1 MIIEKVPKTLF
12 LSFLYFLLPIN
23 SPAQH
28 EQLIDSL
35 ENLTSFE
42 RRRVVFGY
50 LESASDLL
58 NQKGERAIFMEQ
70 VNRWAT
76 LKKDKDLVKELR
88 FIKRK
93 QTAVMNFPREN
104 RENKC
109 LEHIESH
116 KNSDDLFF
124 LAFCHHELG
133 QILFQNQNYEQA
145 FEHDLKALEIYE
157 KIGFQNV
164 PNIGKILHEIALHYY
179 FFRDYQEVVKL
190 MKISIEFPPFSKGL
204 DMQRYNNL
212 GMSYMKMGKNDSAAN
227 FFNEGISVAK
237 RYKSEIWEGMFF
249 GNLGELY
256 YIEKEYDSSLAY
268 FRKNYIYNKDE
279 AKHITVKINSHVN
292 MAKALLALDSVQ
304 KAYNFL
310 KIAEDTFSYLELN
323 PSYVGAKH
331 VGDRQQIEIAKR
343 QYLEAQINYLV
354 RTGHFQIAIQYQ
366 DSLLKIR
373 KEIERKYNSAVG
385 KVASKKI
392 MIRDKELQLAQKE
405 QEKTKERLTYIG
417 LLLVIIIS
425 GGSGYLYMYKV
436 KRKRKRQVERLITT
450 NRISILEK
458 QQTQKD
464 LEIAQEEIDHFL
476 SKFNE
481 QNEIIF
487 KFENDLKRLQGLKEN
502 QQIQIRETLDKMK
515 KVKILTDDDWIN
527 FQNNFDTVFS
537 GFKVLLKQKI
547 PTITASEMRYLM
559 LSKLHFSHKEMARAL
574 GISDAAIRV
583 TWNKIRKKFNGTLD
597 DTPSDLIE
605 RVKQANKESVM
616 KINEVV
622 EY

>member
-1 MIIEKVPKTLF
+1 MIIKKVPKTLF

-23 SPAQH
+23 SSAQH
-28 EQLIDSL
+28 DQLIDSL
-35 ENLTSFE
+35 ETLSSYE

-50 LESASDLL
+50 LESEYDLL
-58 NQKGERAIFMEQ
+58 SQKGERDVFMEK
-70 VNRWAT
+70 VNKWAT
-76 LKKDKDLVKELR
+76 FRKDKNLLKELQ

-93 QTAVMNFPREN
+93 QTAIADFPSEERQK
-104 RENKC
+104 KC

-116 KNSDDLFF
+116 RNSDDLFF

-133 QILFQNQNYEQA
+133 QIFFQNQNYEQA

-157 KIGFQNV
+157 KIGFENV

-179 FFRDYQEVVKL
+179 FFRDYEEVVRL
-190 MKISIEFPPFSKGL
+190 MRISTKFPPFSKGL

-212 GMSYMKMGKNDSAAN
+212 GMSYMKMGEKDSAVYFLN
-227 FFNEGISVAK
+227 KGISVAK
-237 RYKSEIWEGMFF
+237 RYKSEIWEGLFL

-256 YIEKEYDSSLAY
+256 YVEKEYDSSLAY

-292 MAKALLALDSVQ
+292 MAKVLLELDSVQ
-304 KAYNFL
+304 KAYGFL
-310 KIAEDTFSYLELN
+310 KLAENTFSSLKTN
-323 PSYVGAKH
+323 PSYVGAKYL
-331 VGDRQQIEIAKR
+331 GDRQQVENAKR
-343 QYLEAQINYLV
+343 QYFEAQINYLI
-354 RTGHFQIAIQYQ
+354 RTGHFQTAIKYQ

-392 MIRDKELQLAQKE
+392 MIHNKELQLAQKE
-405 QEKTKERLTYIG
+405 QEKTKERLTYMG
-417 LLLVIIIS
+417 LVLVIIIS
-425 GGSGYLYMYKV
+425 GGSGYFYMYKS
-436 KRKRKRQVERLITT
+436 KQKKKLQVQRLIVT

-464 LEIAQEEIDHFL
+464 LEIAKKEIDLFI
-476 SKFNE
+476 SRFNE
-481 QNEIIF
+481 QNEVISN
-487 KFENDLKRLQGLKEN
+487 FENDLKRLQGLKEN
-502 QQIQIRETLDKMK
+502 EQIQIRKTLDKMK
-515 KVKILTDDDWIN
+515 KVKILTDEDWIN

-537 GFKVLLKQKI
+537 EFRILLKQEI
-547 PTITASEMRYLM
+547 PNITASEMRYLM

-583 TWNKIRKKFNGTLD
+583 TWNRVRKKFNGTLE

-605 RVKQANKESVM
+605 RVKRKAS
-616 KINEVV
+616 
-622 EY
+622 

>member
-1 MIIEKVPKTLF
+1 MIIKKVPKTLF

-23 SPAQH
+23 SSAQH
-28 EQLIDSL
+28 DQLIDSL
-35 ENLTSFE
+35 ETLSSYE

-50 LESASDLL
+50 LESEYDLL
-58 NQKGERAIFMEQ
+58 SQKGERDVFMEK
-70 VNRWAT
+70 VNKWAT
-76 LKKDKDLVKELR
+76 FRKDKNLLKELQ

-93 QTAVMNFPREN
+93 QTAIADFPSEERQK
-104 RENKC
+104 KC

-116 KNSDDLFF
+116 RNSDDLFF

-133 QILFQNQNYEQA
+133 QIFFQNQNYEQA

-157 KIGFQNV
+157 KIGFENV

-179 FFRDYQEVVKL
+179 FFRDYEEVVRL
-190 MKISIEFPPFSKGL
+190 MRISTKFPPFSKGL

-212 GMSYMKMGKNDSAAN
+212 GMSYMKMGEKDSAVYFLN
-227 FFNEGISVAK
+227 KGISVAK
-237 RYKSEIWEGMFF
+237 RYKSEIWEGLFL

-256 YIEKEYDSSLAY
+256 YVEKEYDSSLAY

-292 MAKALLALDSVQ
+292 MAKVLLELDSVQ
-304 KAYNFL
+304 KAYGFL
-310 KIAEDTFSYLELN
+310 KMAENTFSSLKTN
-323 PSYVGAKH
+323 PSYVGAKYL
-331 VGDRQQIEIAKR
+331 GDRQQVENAKR
-343 QYLEAQINYLV
+343 QYFEAQINYLI
-354 RTGHFQIAIQYQ
+354 RTGHFQTAIKYQ

-373 KEIERKYNSAVG
+373 KEIERKYNSVVG

-392 MIRDKELQLAQKE
+392 MIHNKELQLAQKE
-405 QEKTKERLTYIG
+405 QEKTKERLTYMG
-417 LLLVIIIS
+417 LVLVIIIS
-425 GGSGYLYMYKV
+425 GGSGYFYMYKS
-436 KRKRKRQVERLITT
+436 KQKKKLQVQRLIVT

-464 LEIAQEEIDHFL
+464 LEIAKKEIDLFI
-476 SKFNE
+476 SRFNE
-481 QNEIIF
+481 QNEVISN
-487 KFENDLKRLQGLKEN
+487 FENDLKRLQGLKEN
-502 QQIQIRETLDKMK
+502 EQIQIRKTLDKMK
-515 KVKILTDDDWIN
+515 KVKILTDEDWIN

-537 GFKVLLKQKI
+537 EFRILLKQEI
-547 PTITASEMRYLM
+547 PNITASEMRYLM

-583 TWNKIRKKFNGTLD
+583 TWNRVRKKFNGTLE

-605 RVKQANKESVM
+605 RVKRKAS
-616 KINEVV
+616 
-622 EY
+622 

>member
-1 MIIEKVPKTLF
+1 MIIKKVPKTLF

-23 SPAQH
+23 SSAQH
-28 EQLIDSL
+28 DQLIDSL
-35 ENLTSFE
+35 ETLSSYE

-50 LESASDLL
+50 LESEYDLL
-58 NQKGERAIFMEQ
+58 SQKGERDVFMEK
-70 VNRWAT
+70 VNKWAT
-76 LKKDKDLVKELR
+76 FRKDKNLLKELQ

-93 QTAVMNFPREN
+93 QTAIADFPSEERQK
-104 RENKC
+104 KC

-116 KNSDDLFF
+116 RNSDDLFF

-133 QILFQNQNYEQA
+133 QIFFQNQNYEQA

-157 KIGFQNV
+157 KIGFENV

-179 FFRDYQEVVKL
+179 FFRDYEEVVRL
-190 MKISIEFPPFSKGL
+190 MRISTKFPPFSKGL

-212 GMSYMKMGKNDSAAN
+212 GMSYMKMGEKDSAVYFLN
-227 FFNEGISVAK
+227 KGISVAK
-237 RYKSEIWEGMFF
+237 RYKSEIWEGLFL

-256 YIEKEYDSSLAY
+256 YVEKEYDSSLAY

-292 MAKALLALDSVQ
+292 MAKVLLELDSVQ
-304 KAYNFL
+304 KAYGFL
-310 KIAEDTFSYLELN
+310 KMAENTFSSLKTN
-323 PSYVGAKH
+323 PSYVGAKYL
-331 VGDRQQIEIAKR
+331 GDRQQVENAKR
-343 QYLEAQINYLV
+343 QYFEAQINYLI
-354 RTGHFQIAIQYQ
+354 RTGHFQTAIKYQ

-392 MIRDKELQLAQKE
+392 MIHNKELQLAQKE
-405 QEKTKERLTYIG
+405 QEKTKERLTYMG
-417 LLLVIIIS
+417 LVLVIIIS
-425 GGSGYLYMYKV
+425 GGSGYFYMYKS
-436 KRKRKRQVERLITT
+436 KQKKKLQVQRLIVT

-464 LEIAQEEIDHFL
+464 LEIAKKEIDLFI
-476 SKFNE
+476 SRFNE
-481 QNEIIF
+481 QNEVISN
-487 KFENDLKRLQGLKEN
+487 FENDLKRLQGLKEN
-502 QQIQIRETLDKMK
+502 EQIQIRKTLDKMK
-515 KVKILTDDDWIN
+515 KVKILTDEDWIN

-537 GFKVLLKQKI
+537 EFRILLKQEI
-547 PTITASEMRYLM
+547 PNITASEMRYLM

-583 TWNKIRKKFNGTLD
+583 TWNRVRKKFNGTLE

-605 RVKQANKESVM
+605 RVKRKAS
-616 KINEVV
+616 
-622 EY
+622 